1 MLLKKS
7 PIILCSSSNLPTFIW
22 PSISTTSS
30 CNSLRPVQPESRK
43 LPSCR
48 QQRCTLSSSRTRR
61 RGYATVSDKF
71 PKRPETSV
79 SHHDWPSGPHPTP
92 YQIFDQKR
100 DAPYSKARFYTLVKI
115 YHPDRHIQTGAT
127 ESSSLTHAV
136 RLDRYRLVVAA
147 NHILSDPA
155 RKRAYDLYG
164 AGWGSKLSMD
174 NSAYRHAEK
183 SWRNEPGN
191 PSMNATWED
200 WERWYGERDGEKTKQ
215 RTIFMSNEMFVVVMC
230 AFIVA
235 GSMGQAKRANKNS
248 IDLVEMH
255 DQKHEA
261 ISDDIRR
268 RQTEQYGLSRHE
280 RVESFLRQRDGWKIP
295 VHPAPRETN
304 EK

>member
-7 PIILCSSSNLPTFIW
+7 PVVLCTSSNLPTFIW

-30 CNSLRPVQPESRK
+30 SRPLRPAQPSSNTPTPR
-43 LPSCR
+43 R
-48 QQRCTLSSSRTRR
+48 QQCEISRTSSRR
-61 RGYATVSDKF
+61 YATVSDQF
-71 PKRPETSV
+71 PKRSETSV
-79 SHHDWPSGPHPTP
+79 NHNDWPSGPHPTP

-115 YHPDRHIQTGAT
+115 YHPDRHIQTGNAD
-127 ESSSLTHAV
+127 SLSHAV
-136 RLDRYRLVVAA
+136 RLERYRLVVAA
-147 NHILSDPA
+147 NQILSDPT

-200 WERWYGERDGEKTKQ
+200 WERWYGERDGHKTKQ
-215 RTIFMSNEMFVVVMC
+215 QTVFMSNEMFVVVLC
-230 AFIVA
+230 AFVLA
-235 GSMGQAKRANKNS
+235 GSMGNARRANKS
-248 IDLVEMH
+248 TMSLVEMQ

-261 ISDDIRR
+261 ISQGVQMRK
-268 RQTEQYGLSRHE
+268 TEQVGLSRHE
-280 RVESFLRQRDGWKIP
+280 RVESFLRQREGWNIP
-295 VHPAPRETN
+295 VHPAPQDTHG
-304 EK
+304 K

>member
-1 MLLKKS
+1 MLLKKA
-7 PIILCSSSNLPTFIW
+7 PIVLCSSSNLPTFIW

-30 CNSLRPVQPESRK
+30 CNPLRPAQPGPTT
-43 LPSCR
+43 PSPRLQKCA
-48 QQRCTLSSSRTRR
+48 LSLYTRR

-79 SHHDWPSGPHPTP
+79 SHQDWPSGPHPTP

-100 DAPYSKARFYTLVKI
+100 DAPYSKARFYTLVKF
-115 YHPDRHIQTGAT
+115 YHPDRHTQPGAAD
-127 ESSSLTHAV
+127 SSLSHAV
-136 RLDRYRLVVAA
+136 RLERYRLVVAA
-147 NHILSDPA
+147 NQILSDPA

-174 NSAYRHAEK
+174 NSAYRNAEK

-200 WERWYGERDGEKTKQ
+200 WERWYGERDGEKSKQ
-215 RTIFMSNEMFVVVMC
+215 RTVFMSNEMFVVVIC
-230 AFIVA
+230 AFVVA
-235 GSMGQAKRANKNS
+235 GSMGQAKRANKS
-248 IDLVEMH
+248 TMGLVEMH

-261 ISDDIRR
+261 ISHDIRR

-280 RVESFLRQRDGWKIP
+280 RVESFLRQREGWNIP
-295 VHPAPRETN
+295 VHPTPRET
-304 EK
+304 KDK